1 MANILVP
8 SRKILLPQ
16 QALAVDREKIR
27 ETRTLFAAFAG
38 TQFRDIVAG
47 RVLSNAG
54 TMKLASRGRVAS
66 FNGSQSSNL
75 AFTMPNGYTGL
86 VVAARIRA
94 NGTQPGDPG
103 TAFGIFTS
111 NTDQGGFGV
120 GFNSA
125 GDRVGTTPLT
135 TNGTG
140 VDSYSPAT
148 IGRWY
153 TVYAEVTG
161 NGNGFAACYVDG
173 KPAQVQVNYSGGM
186 DGTPNEIVL
195 GSQHR
200 ASGFLRWFNGD
211 VEWAALLQVPGAT
224 VLTTTGLTPEI
235 AARLYESNYPY
246 NLLRPTESKIWVAV
260 TGGGATNYTLTADV
274 GSYSL
279 TGQAASLFPT
289 FKRTLVADAA
299 SYSLTGQDALLS
311 YIPGGVD
318 YYMPAD
324 GGGYTSSG
332 QDAGLTVVRKYAL
345 PADVGSYTLN
355 GQAANFSVVRKYALA
370 ADVGSYTLNGQDA
383 ILAYAP
389 GSGAYVLA
397 ADVGT
402 YTSTGQGAATRFNAR
417 VDGSTGTYTST
428 GQGAALTVA
437 RRLPGAAG
445 TYQITGNDATL
456 TFVGVMA
463 YTLSGE
469 TGTYTLNGS
478 PATLTGPADV
488 STRRGGWA
496 PEMPRRKKE
505 RVDRILDDVLAVLE
519 EQKEPE
525 RVVRRAK
532 KTLHRV
538 ARAEQVQNLAELD
551 TKVDLA
557 EVEDAVTRVIH
568 KAIKEAKVKRRRKQ
582 DEELLLML

>member
-1 MANILVP
+1 MSVTRRLLGAPVSVESTDGATSFAFPALDIPRGSLVKAYFRYEDGDVDIAVSDTAGGKWQVIRKFFQNVTVVLAWSWDHPGGTAVQITGQLGASQSWRFGAAWAESGGDLSDPAILTSLVSEGVFSTPLNHFVKSDPFADTTHVNGAFNNSSGATEVNSYLRRVHASNYSRAAVILGRRVSIRQAAFSLSAGNTANI
-8 SRKILLPQ
+8 S
-16 QALAVDREKIR
+16 
-27 ETRTLFAAFAG
+27 
-38 TQFRDIVAG
+38 
-47 RVLSNAG
+47 
-54 TMKLASRGRVAS
+54 
-66 FNGSQSSNL
+66 L
-75 AFTMPNGYTGL
+75 AFRAP
-86 VVAARIRA
+86 AAEYAQARSFQRRI
-94 NGTQPGDPG
+94 
-103 TAFGIFTS
+103 
-111 NTDQGGFGV
+111 
-120 GFNSA
+120 
-125 GDRVGTTPLT
+125 
-135 TNGTG
+135 
-140 VDSYSPAT
+140 
-148 IGRWY
+148 
-153 TVYAEVTG
+153 
-161 NGNGFAACYVDG
+161 
-173 KPAQVQVNYSGGM
+173 M
-186 DGTPNEIVL
+186 
-195 GSQHR
+195 
-200 ASGFLRWFNGD
+200 
-211 VEWAALLQVPGAT
+211 
-224 VLTTTGLTPEI
+224 
-235 AARLYESNYPY
+235 
-246 NLLRPTESKIWVAV
+246 VAV
-260 TGGGATNYTLTADV
+260 TSGGGGTNYTLTADV

-279 TGQAASLFPT
+279 TGQDASLYPT

-318 YYMPAD
+318 YYMPAE

-355 GQAANFSVVRKYALA
+355 GQDANFSVVRNYALV

-402 YTSTGQGAATRFNAR
+402 YSSTGQGAATRFNAR
-417 VDGSTGTYTST
+417 VDGSTGTYSST
-428 GQGAALTVA
+428 GQAAALTVA

-478 PATLTGPADV
+478 PATLTGPSDV

>member
-66 FNGSQSSNL
+66 FNGSQSANL
-75 AFTMPNGYTGL
+75 PFTMPNGYTGL

-94 NGTQPGDPG
+94 TGTQPGSPG

-120 GFNSA
+120 GFSSA

-148 IGRWY
+148 IGQWY

-224 VLTTTGLTPEI
+224 ALTTTGLTPEI

-260 TGGGATNYTLTADV
+260 SSGGPTAYTLTADV
-274 GSYSL
+274 GNYSL
-279 TGQAASLFPT
+279 NGQDATLKPT

-299 SYSLTGQDALLS
+299 SYSLNGQDALLS

-318 YYMPAD
+318 YY
-324 GGGYTSSG
+324 
-332 QDAGLTVVRKYAL
+332 L
-345 PADVGSYTLN
+345 PADTGSYTLN
-355 GQAANFSVVRKYALA
+355 GQDANFAVVRNYALS

-383 ILAYAP
+383 TLAYSP
-389 GSGAYVLA
+389 GSGAYVLL
-397 ADVGT
+397 ADAGV
-402 YTSTGQGAATRFNAR
+402 YTSTGQGAATRLSAR
-417 VDGSTGTYTST
+417 VDGSTGAYTST
-428 GQGAALTVA
+428 GQGATLTVA

-456 TFVGVMA
+456 TFVGVVA

-538 ARAEQVQNLAELD
+538 ARAEQVQNLGELD
-551 TKVDLA
+551 AKVDLA